1 MMTWACDLADS
12 PKARSILADIE
23 KFGSIECV
31 LFNAAREAG
40 KPPLEE
46 TVEQIEQ
53 DFQVRK
59 PIG

>member
-1 MMTWACDLADS
+1 MADS